1 MSRRKQCE
9 EKCGMSK
16 AAKAS
21 LMILGIGIVTGTTL
35 VIGLDRVMKKIF
47 VDEDWPSQEWTND
60 NWAED
65 DLEDERAGD

>member
-35 VIGLDRVMKKIF
+35 VIGLDCVMKKIF
-47 VDEDWPSQEWTND
+47 VDENWPSQEWTND
-60 NWAED
+60 NWAEE
-65 DLEDERAGD
+65 DLED

>member
-1 MSRRKQCE
+1 
-9 EKCGMSK
+9 MSK

-60 NWAED
+60 NWAEE
-65 DLEDERAGD
+65 DLED

>member
-35 VIGLDRVMKKIF
+35 VIGLDRVKS
-47 VDEDWPSQEWTND
+47 DWIV
-60 NWAED
+60 
-65 DLEDERAGD
+65 L